1 MEFYWIHFPYCRGVY
16 RNIHFVPTFVS
27 HYYENKKWSVMKC
40 NHHLSVIH
48 AKRIVRK
55 KDLITATWYFRFYLF
70 HSDCFKRQQ
79 VFISRFLP
87 VNTLFNFFLI
97 IYGLIFGS
105 ILMIT
110 EPSIIW
116 LTFFFP
122 IFYRFLS
129 YYYVERFFSTERVDW
144 PLGILKH
151 SHSFSFN
158 IFPM

>member
-1 MEFYWIHFPYCRGVY
+1 MQPPFICHTC
-16 RNIHFVPTFVS
+16 
-27 HYYENKKWSVMKC
+27 K
-40 NHHLSVIH
+40 
-48 AKRIVRK
+48 KRIVRK

-87 VNTLFNFFLI
+87 VNTFFNFFLI

-116 LTFFFP
+116 LTFFFLFF
-122 IFYRFLS
+122 IGCFLIIMLN
-129 YYYVERFFSTERVDW
+129 VFSLHNAQTDLSEY
-144 PLGILKH
+144 L
-151 SHSFSFN
+151 N
-158 IFPM
+158 IPTHFLLTSSQCK